1 MAIPGGNTQYVI
13 MSTQSMVLDVPVA
26 LDQPL
31 NQAADQRQAQRQP
44 LRQSATVSVF
54 GASALLNAQLLNIS
68 EGGTQIWLNQPLV
81 YSSLV
86 RIEYDDNLIL
96 GEVVYCQPKDAGWL
110 VGIRVEHSLLGLTAL
125 ARAMGE

>member
-1 MAIPGGNTQYVI
+1 
-13 MSTQSMVLDVPVA
+13 MSTQSMVLDVPLA

-31 NQAADQRQAQRQP
+31 DQALDQRQAQRQQFS
-44 LRQSATVSVF
+44 QSGTVSVF
-54 GASALLNAQLLNIS
+54 GASALLHAQILNIS
-68 EGGTQIWLNQPLV
+68 EGGTQIWLHQPLV
-81 YSSLV
+81 YASLV

-96 GEVVYCQPKDAGWL
+96 GEVVYCQRKDAGWL